1 MQKKLLCNV
10 VHCWKTIIDFPEKVS
25 RSLLFLSLCFL
36 IVSQAS
42 AQDHKQRAVQQT
54 KAILAEKEVP
64 RLHHAMNLHP
74 APAKIQKNSSS
85 SASSYSSQASA
96 TLQSTAAVG
105 SWSPLTNL
113 APHGNDG
120 VCLLLSDGR
129 VLCHNSGSLTGDVYD
144 ILTPDIHGSYING
157 TWSQSAPGQRNRSA
171 FASDVL
177 QDGRVYV
184 GGGEYGTDGTQ
195 QGAHA
200 EVYDPVTNTWAPET
214 TPGNIMSDGN
224 SEILPDGRI
233 LQALLYDFRDM
244 KHTAIFDPVTNTWSA
259 GPDTHGVNNE
269 SMWLKLPDS
278 SILYVDMQRQDTGY
292 VFTTPAHTERY
303 IPSLNTWVV
312 DADVPV
318 DLYDSVSYETGPAML
333 LPNGTAFFMGS
344 SGHTAYYT
352 PSGTNSPGTWVA
364 GPDMPNGTGMPDA
377 PSAMM
382 VNGKILFAC
391 SPAPT
396 PGNTAP
402 SPTYWFEFD
411 YLTNTYTQ
419 INSPQ
424 GGTSFNVPSQ
434 RYTLLDL
441 PDGSVL
447 AAAGRRNY
455 YVYTPVGSAIDA
467 GKPTISSIT
476 PTDYKTYQL
485 TGSGFNG
492 ISEGSAFGD
501 EYQNATNYP
510 LVRLTSGSNVYYC
523 RTSYWN
529 STGVMRGNQPDNVTV
544 TLPDGLPGD
553 TYSLVVVANGI
564 ASDPTP
570 FTTSG
575 FPIIQASSPVVTAEN
590 AVPAN
595 NVPDPGE
602 TVTISLPLVNKG
614 TLNTTNLTATL
625 QANSG
630 VTNPSGPQNYGV
642 IAAGGSAVSQSFA
655 FKAAGNCGDNITL
668 AFSLQ
673 DGNNDLGTVTYTLLL
688 GTVGTPNLPQTFSN
702 ATPITIPG
710 TGTGATTGGMA
721 SPYSSNINVAG
732 LTGKIASIAV
742 SLKGINHTFPGDI
755 DVLLV
760 SPTGQKMIIMS
771 DVYQKYSTAVNVNV
785 NLTLVDTA
793 ANLIPPNTQMVS
805 GTFKPTN
812 YGVGDAFPAPAPVA
826 PYQSPGRVG
835 TATLNGTFGGQDPN
849 GAWQLYVVDDLPDDV
864 GNFSGGW
871 ELTITTAP
879 SVCSEVPPG
888 PSQSVLSV
896 TGDNSVCKGSATNLQ
911 VAITGGTAP
920 FKVVYSDGTN
930 QFTVNNYTSGT
941 NIAVSPAATT
951 TYSLVSVTDVNLQA
965 GTGNS
970 GTPTVTVKNLTTWYL
985 DADGDGY
992 GDNNT
997 TMLACD
1003 QPARYISI
1011 GGDCNDVNGTVYPG
1025 APELCDGIDNN
1036 CDGRIDEVCIA
1047 FSITDASMNE
1057 GNKDKSN
1064 MKFNVTLSKPSTKKV
1079 TVHYATQNGT
1089 AIAGS
1094 DYIAQSG
1101 SITINPGD
1109 TKAAINISILGDK
1122 TVEPNETFKVNLSNA
1137 MNATISKATGTGV
1150 IVNDDG
1156 PTLIASASLQQGSN
1170 TSERSIRFFPNPA
1183 TSTLFVQLSGYSG
1196 NVTVQLQSVDG
1207 KVLRQDKLQ
1216 VKSLKPAQQLFDV
1229 SRLVN
1234 GVYFVRVIDEK
1245 GIPHTE
1251 KLVIQR

>member
-1 MQKKLLCNV
+1 MQKKLLCHV
-10 VHCWKTIIDFPEKVS
+10 VHCWKTIIDFPEKAS
-25 RSLLFLSLCFL
+25 RSLLFFSLCFL

-42 AQDHKQRAVQQT
+42 AQDHRTSASQQT

-74 APAKIQKNSSS
+74 APAKIQNNLSS
-85 SASSYSSQASA
+85 SASVFSSQQSA

-105 SWSPLTNL
+105 SWTSLTNL
-113 APHGNDG
+113 SPHSNDG
-120 VCLLLSDGR
+120 ACLLLSDGR
-129 VLCHNSGSLTGDVYD
+129 VLCHSSAVTSGDIYD

-157 TWSQSAPGQRNRSA
+157 TWSQSAVSQRQRYA
-171 FASDVL
+171 FSSEVL

-184 GGGEYGTDGTQ
+184 GGGEYGTDGEQ

-200 EVYDPVTNTWAPET
+200 EVYDPVTNTWALET
-214 TPGNIMSDGN
+214 TPGHIISDGN

-233 LQALLYDFRDM
+233 LQALLYDFKNM

-259 GPDTHGVNNE
+259 GPDSHGVHNE

-278 SILYVDMQRQDTGY
+278 SILMVDMQRQDTGY

-303 IPSLNTWVV
+303 IPSLNTWAV

-318 DLYDSVSYETGPAML
+318 DLYDSISFETGPALL

-352 PSGTNSPGTWVA
+352 PSGTNSPGTWAA
-364 GPDMPNGTGMPDA
+364 GPDIPNGNGMPDA

-419 INSPQ
+419 INVPQ
-424 GGTSFNVPSQ
+424 GGTSFNSVSQ
-434 RYTLLDL
+434 YNTLLDL

-447 AAAGRRNY
+447 AAVRLKRTY
-455 YVYTPVGSAIDA
+455 YVYTPAGNAIDA

-501 EYQNATNYP
+501 EDQNTTNYP
-510 LVRLTSGSNVYYC
+510 LVRLTSGTNVYYC
-523 RTSYWN
+523 RTSHWS
-529 STGVMRGNQPDNVTV
+529 STGVMRGKQPDNVTV

-553 TYSLVVVANGI
+553 TYALVVVANGI
-564 ASDPTP
+564 ASDPIT

-575 FPIIQASSPVVTAEN
+575 FPIIQASSPMVMAEN

-602 TVTISLPLVNKG
+602 TVTVNLPLVNKG

-642 IAAGGSAVSQSFA
+642 IAAGGSAVSQSFT

-668 AFSLQ
+668 TFSLQ
-673 DGNNDLGTVTYTLLL
+673 DGNNDLGTVSYTLLL

-702 ATPITIPG
+702 ATPIAIPG
-710 TGTGATTGGMA
+710 TGTGALTGAPA
-721 SPYSSNINVAG
+721 SPYSSDINVTG

-742 SLKGINHTFPGDI
+742 GLKGINHTFPSDI

-760 SPTGQKMIIMS
+760 SPTGQQMILMS
-771 DVYQKYSTAVNVNV
+771 DVNQRRSIAANV

-793 ANLIPPNTQMVS
+793 ANLLPGVISIVS
-805 GTFKPTN
+805 GTFKPSN
-812 YGVGDAFPAPAPVA
+812 YGVGDAFPAPAPAA
-826 PYQSPGRVG
+826 PYQSPAPSGS
-835 TATLNGTFGGQDPN
+835 ATLNGTFGGQDPN
-849 GAWQLYVVDDLPDDV
+849 GTWQLYVVDDFDGDI

-896 TGDNSVCKGSATNLQ
+896 TGDNPVCKGSATNLQ
-911 VAITGGTAP
+911 VALTGGTAP
-920 FKVVYSDGTN
+920 FKVVYTDGTN

-941 NIAVSPAATT
+941 NIIVSPAATT
-951 TYSLVSVTDVNLQA
+951 TYSLVSVTDVNLQT

-997 TMLACD
+997 TLVACD

-1011 GGDCNDVNGTVYPG
+1011 GGDCNDANGTVYPG

-1036 CDGRIDEVCIA
+1036 CDGRIDEVCITL
-1047 FSITDASMNE
+1047 SITDASMNE

-1064 MKFNVTLSKPSTKKV
+1064 MKFNVTLSKPSSKKV
-1079 TVHYATQNGT
+1079 TVHYATQNST

-1094 DYIAQSG
+1094 DYTAESG
-1101 SITINPGD
+1101 SFTFNPGD
-1109 TKAAINISILGDK
+1109 TKEAINISILGDK

-1137 MNATISKATGTGV
+1137 TNATIAKATGTGT

-1170 TSERSIRFFPNPA
+1170 TSERSIKFFPNPA
-1183 TSTLFVQLSGYSG
+1183 KSTLFVQLSGYSG

-1207 KVLRQDKLQ
+1207 KVLQQDKLL
-1216 VKSLKPAQQLFDV
+1216 VKSLKTAQQLLDV
-1229 SRLVN
+1229 SGLAN
-1234 GVYFVRVIDEK
+1234 GIYLIRVIDEK